1 MARSEIVDS
10 VVDLQ
15 AFDMDLESG
24 YVDFE
29 YFVDTA
35 LEAGS
40 GDLAAYK
47 NFRQLDQ
54 AAADNYLAAAESVD
68 QADLAA

>member
-1 MARSEIVDS
+1 
-10 VVDLQ
+10 
-15 AFDMDLESG
+15 MDLESG
-24 YVDFE
+24 YIDFE

-35 LEAGS
+35 FEAGS

-47 NFRQLDQ
+47 NFRQLYQ
-54 AAADNYLAAAESVD
+54 VAADNYLAAAESVD